1 MTVLSALFPS
11 VGGKSKDFVASGA
24 VTAATPVILNSAGT
38 VTEVGFATTAESIPA
53 GAEDVVGV
61 LINYVGLAV
70 DPTSGNVVA
79 VYKDFDASPSDYGWC
94 VVGVVSGTTL
104 TWGTPTAFSSA
115 AMAAAPLSVN
125 FDPNTAGSFVIGYR
139 TTALNV
145 IRVIASTLSGST
157 LGAFGTGVAFAS
169 SASPADTANNQLSF
183 DPNTAGKFAMA
194 NVITSAATSGIV
206 IGTVS
211 GTTVSFAGSTQD
223 FTTADDYAYGNVI
236 WNPNVANEIVA
247 SFVRSGWWGKVIKGT
262 VSGTSVTWGT
272 ETILVSATANY
283 LNLQFDPNVANSF
296 AWAYYNANTGVGGSG
311 AGTLVGAT
319 WTFGTNQVVPSG
331 GSGQNFMV
339 RFDPNQAGKLACIYA
354 SSDGAY
360 NVRATSAT
368 ISGTTL
374 TWGTQNELS
383 ADGDYAAGPGME
395 AISFSTTE
403 KGKFVAGY
411 ALGSASSNAMGG
423 VVGQIEASV
432 TNLTATN
439 LVGIAAEA
447 ISDTATGSVNLRGA
461 ISDGFTSLVE
471 GSEYYVQADGT
482 VTTTS
487 TSPAQKLGVALSE
500 TQINTEY
507 LT

>member
-1 MTVLSALFPS
+1 M
-11 VGGKSKDFVASGA
+11 
-24 VTAATPVILNSAGT
+24 
-38 VTEVGFATTAESIPA
+38 
-53 GAEDVVGV
+53 
-61 LINYVGLAV
+61 
-70 DPTSGNVVA
+70 
-79 VYKDFDASPSDYGWC
+79 
-94 VVGVVSGTTL
+94 
-104 TWGTPTAFSSA
+104 
-115 AMAAAPLSVN
+115 
-125 FDPNTAGSFVIGYR
+125 
-139 TTALNV
+139 
-145 IRVIASTLSGST
+145 ASTLSGST

-223 FTTADDYAYGNVI
+223 FTTADDYAYVNVI

-247 SFVRSGWWGKVIKGT
+247 SFTKSGWWGKVIKGT

-296 AWAYYNANTGVGGSG
+296 AWAYFNANSGAAGSG

-331 GSGQNFMV
+331 GSGANFMV

-383 ADGDYAAGPGME
+383 ADGDYAAGPGMQ

-411 ALGSASSNAMGG
+411 ALGSASSYAMGG

-439 LVGIAAEA
+439 LLGIASAA
-447 ISDTATGSVNLRGA
+447 ILDTATGTINTWGSRNEVQ
-461 ISDGFTSLVE
+461 TSLTI
-471 GSEYYVQADGT
+471 GSDYYVQSDGT
-482 VTTTS
+482 ITTS
-487 TSPAQKLGVALSE
+487 SSGQLIGQAITA
-500 TQINTEY
+500 TQINIKDYTG
-507 LT
+507 